1 MIIIIIMTLFIVI
14 IFIITFFYVKYAN
27 YIKNILTLNAIYI
40 ELNKNKVNTLE
51 DKLLNNLSLI

>member
-1 MIIIIIMTLFIVI
+1 MTLFIVI

-27 YIKNILTLNAIYI
+27 YIKNILTLNVIYT

-51 DKLLNNLSLI
+51 EDKLLNNLS